1 MYTDT
6 KQFEVETLDIP
17 ISKIKVINR
26 MRRTDENR
34 IADLAQ
40 SIGDLI
46 SNPKKRIKYG
56 MNGRKIVESEF
67 NWESQ
72 EEKLLLQY
80 KNNL

>member
-1 MYTDT
+1 MASGIACIGSD
-6 KQFEVETLDIP
+6 FSP
-17 ISKIKVINR
+17 ISSYINKY
-26 MRRTDENR
+26 DVG
-34 IADLAQ
+34 ICCDPLSPSDLAQ

-56 MNGRKIVESEF
+56 INGRNIIESEF

-80 KNNL
+80 KK